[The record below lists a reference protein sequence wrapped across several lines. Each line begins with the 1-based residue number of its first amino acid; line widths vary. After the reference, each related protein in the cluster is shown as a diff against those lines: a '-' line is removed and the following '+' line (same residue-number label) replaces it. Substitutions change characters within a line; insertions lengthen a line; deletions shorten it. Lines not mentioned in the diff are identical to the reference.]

1 MVQYL
6 EIKSSVSNIS
16 KINKSIKSN
25 RCNIIAIYMEGCI
38 HCQMLHP
45 EWKKAAKKLAKVSN
59 NNGIVSFVNMKY
71 MNQLNI
77 NTSDIYGFPHIVAIK
92 NGKQIT
98 YTGSRDN
105 ASLFTWMSSMCP
117 SKNVTK
123 KKKSKNNKTK
133 RKRRRGK
140 KQTKRKN

>member
-6 EIKSSVSNIS
+6 EIKSNASNIS
-16 KINKSIKSN
+16 KINKSLKSN

-45 EWKKAAKKLAKVSN
+45 EWKKAAKKLAKASN

-77 NTSDIYGFPHIVAIK
+77 NTSNVYGFPHIVAIK
-92 NGKQIT
+92 NGKEIT
-98 YTGSRDN
+98 YSGPRDN

-117 SKNVTK
+117 SRATRKKNP
-123 KKKSKNNKTK
+123 KNNKTK
-133 RKRRRGK
+133 HKRRRGK